1 MLIFVFL
8 KYWGNISPYVYKDME
23 YLWKNAQEKLVTAFA
38 SRKRTEQLEIRGRM
52 ETYFSLNIL
61 LYKEFI
67 QNMDY
72 F

>member
-1 MLIFVFL
+1 
-8 KYWGNISPYVYKDME
+8 ME

-61 LYKEFI
+61 LYQEFI

-72 F
+72 FWTLKHNMTCWYLFDEVQIL

>member
-1 MLIFVFL
+1 
-8 KYWGNISPYVYKDME
+8 ME

-61 LYKEFI
+61 LYQEFI

-72 F
+72 FWTLKHNITCWYLFDEVQIL